1 MKELVDRK
9 KIIKFVE
16 TFYNDES
23 RHFHNFTHILSAK
36 DFFEKM
42 TDEQYVAWL
51 FHDIVY
57 IPGRNDNEEK
67 SEEFFQEYILWN
79 DLNVN
84 PKIVSQ
90 IILDTKLHKPTIEE
104 SAFVLD
110 IDMLCLSLPYNEFL
124 SSREEVIKEYSS
136 VFGENVTKN
145 GVKFFMR
152 DLIDKKIY
160 YTEEFFY
167 RNELAQKNIE
177 KYLSSSI
184 Y

>member
-1 MKELVDRK
+1 MKKIIDRK

-16 TFYNDES
+16 PFYNNQS
-23 RHFHNFTHILSAK
+23 RYFHNFDHILSA
-36 DFFEKM
+36 EKYFDEM

-51 FHDIVY
+51 FHDIIY
-57 IPGRNDNEEK
+57 IPGENDNEEK
-67 SEEFFQEYILWN
+67 SEQFFQEYILWN

-84 PKIVSQ
+84 SEIVSQ

-124 SSREEVIKEYSS
+124 SSREDVIKEYSP
-136 VFGENVTKN
+136 VLGEKVTRN

-160 YTEEFFY
+160 YTEEFFH

-177 KYLSSSI
+177 NYLSST

>member
-1 MKELVDRK
+1 MKELIDRK

-124 SSREEVIKEYSS
+124 SSREEVVKEYAPI
-136 VFGENVTKN
+136 FGEKETRE
-145 GVKFFMR
+145 GVKNFMIE
-152 DLIDKKIY
+152 LIGKNIYTTDKFLSK
-160 YTEEFFY
+160 
-167 RNELAQKNIE
+167 NELAQNNI
-177 KYLSSSI
+177 KRYIS
-184 Y
+184 